1 MKLIKNITRVLT
13 ILFSAAALVLFFFNF
28 GKISFT
34 GGTPAEILTGT
45 EFAFGQS
52 SSGAVIGKS
61 ADILFCMILTALTLL
76 FSALSLKF
84 KGSKWAAIGFAAV
97 DAVYMLV
104 IACSMPGK
112 FLDTQGFQNIAGAEY
127 VSMMPLWISIA
138 LFLTLISA
146 IANLLAA
153 DKLAVDASKGQLTI
167 LEKIVKFLR
176 DYKGEIKKIVW
187 PGPRAVVKNTVIV
200 LVMCLLIGAFIWLL
214 DLGLGSLIG
223 LVTKIG

>member
-13 ILFSAAALVLFFFNF
+13 VLFSAAALVLFFFNF
-28 GKISFT
+28 GKVTFT
-34 GGTPAEILTGT
+34 DGTFAIRTGT

-52 SSGAVIGKS
+52 YNGADIGISS
-61 ADILFCMILTALTLL
+61 DILFCLILTALTLL

-104 IACSMPGK
+104 IACSLPGK
-112 FLDTQGFQNIAGAEY
+112 FLDTQGFPNLLGVEY

-146 IANLLAA
+146 AANLLSA
-153 DKLAVDASKGQLTI
+153 DKLAVDESKGQLTI
-167 LEKIVKFLR
+167 PKKVIKFLR

-187 PGPRAVVKNTVIV
+187 PGPRSVVKNTLIV
-200 LVMCLLIGAFIWLL
+200 LTMCLLIGAFIWLL
-214 DLGLGSLIG
+214 DWGLGSLID

>member
-28 GKISFT
+28 GKVSFT
-34 GGTPAEILTGT
+34 DGTFVVRTGT

-52 SSGAVIGKS
+52 YNGANIGASS
-61 ADILFCMILTALTLL
+61 DIIFCMILTAFTLL

-104 IACSMPGK
+104 IACSMPLK
-112 FLDTQGFQNIAGAEY
+112 FLDTQGFKNVAGASY
-127 VSMMPLWISIA
+127 VSMMPLWISIL

-146 IANLLAA
+146 VANLLAA
-153 DKLAVDASKGQLTI
+153 DKLAVDESKGQLTI
-167 LEKIVKFLR
+167 PKKVIKFLR

-187 PGPRAVVKNTVIV
+187 PGPKSVIKNTIIV

-214 DLGLGSLIG
+214 DWGLGALIG
-223 LVTKIG
+223 LVTNIG

>member
-13 ILFSAAALVLFFFNF
+13 ILFSAAAFVLFFFNF
-28 GKISFT
+28 GKVTFV
-34 GGTPAEILTGT
+34 GGTFVVRTGT

-52 SSGAVIGKS
+52 YNGADIGMSS
-61 ADILFCMILTALTLL
+61 DILFCMILSAFTLL

-84 KGSKWAAIGFAAV
+84 KGSKWATIGFAAV

-104 IACSMPGK
+104 IACSTAGK
-112 FLDTQGFQNIAGAEY
+112 FLDTQGFENVSGASY

-187 PGPRAVVKNTVIV
+187 PGPKAVVKNTVIV